1 MFSRKQHVSVK
12 MRDHAKGFLQVNPN
26 VDCLFVITWIASI
39 VVSLSVTRIVNQ
51 ESKVIG
57 HNAKENTT
65 YHHHE
70 LRLHSLFAT
79 TSSDILTNHHLLPV
93 CQMLSSISCQAI
105 TWGQWNLRIDYTS
118 RMKIHINI
126 NVLIVKTYISYVQ
139 SYLCKCMYTWH
150 SWHILV
156 GLCWIILPESPTILS
171 NTSTERTLCIG
182 YGIILPQKKTCK
194 TPGSVQCPIAIN
206 YLDWK
211 NRYVIVI
218 TATAFTTVQ
227 SNKLKNKSIGFN
239 QLGVS
244 CAKNHSHPSSA
255 IIPLGSLL
263 AKLFSATSNERK
275 AQLSTGHWNS
285 SWKWSVSLQCYP
297 QHFYDAKKTL
307 QKKTHTMCGIN
318 STTIQQWPFQAP
330 NKEKRTGKH
339 TNTHMIH
346 FPFASWLPF
355 QSFHFFLP

>member
-1 MFSRKQHVSVK
+1 M
-12 MRDHAKGFLQVNPN
+12 
-26 VDCLFVITWIASI
+26 
-39 VVSLSVTRIVNQ
+39 
-51 ESKVIG
+51 
-57 HNAKENTT
+57 
-65 YHHHE
+65 
-70 LRLHSLFAT
+70 HSLFAT

-93 CQMLSSISCQAI
+93 CQMLSSISCQTI

-118 RMKIHINI
+118 CMNQHINI
-126 NVLIVKTYISYVQ
+126 HAFIVQTYISYVI

-156 GLCWIILPESPTILS
+156 GLCRIILPESPTILS
-171 NTSTERTLCIG
+171 DTSTERTLCIG
-182 YGIILPQKKTCK
+182 YGIIPPQKKTCK

-211 NRYVIVI
+211 NRYVI

-285 SWKWSVSLQCYP
+285 SWKWSVSLQC
-297 QHFYDAKKTL
+297 TL
-307 QKKTHTMCGIN
+307 NTSMMQKKH
-318 STTIQQWPFQAP
+318 F
-330 NKEKRTGKH
+330 KKKH
-339 TNTHMIH
+339 T
-346 FPFASWLPF
+346 
-355 QSFHFFLP
+355 QCVE